1 MIEFLL
7 DQYLLVGIWLTL
19 LFLLLKYESM
29 KAGAPV
35 STQQLSM
42 LVNQEQ
48 AVVLDVRDG
57 KDFKQGHIVDSVNIP
72 FKDIAS
78 RLGELKEKDT
88 PVIVVCKMGQ
98 TASAASKQLKAAG
111 FSKVYKL
118 TGGLSEWQAA
128 NLPLVK

>member
-1 MIEFLL
+1 
-7 DQYLLVGIWLTL
+7 
-19 LFLLLKYESM
+19 M

-35 STQQLSM
+35 STQQLST

-72 FKDIAS
+72 FKDIGE
-78 RLGELKEKDT
+78 RLSELKEKDT

-98 TASAASKQLKAAG
+98 TASAASKQIKAAG